1 MFNSQ
6 CAMEVVMN
14 TMPKPLDEIDLRLIG
29 TLRREPRA
37 SHAQLARAA
46 GIARGTVYSRLE
58 RLERTGVIT
67 GYGPDIDAATAG
79 LTVQAFCLLEI
90 AQGSLAETEAELAG
104 ISNVLEVH
112 TVTGAADMLCRIV
125 ARSNDQLHEILQ
137 QIASIESVRKSETLL
152 SLSASVERS
161 VADVITN
168 R

>member
-1 MFNSQ
+1 
-6 CAMEVVMN
+6 
-14 TMPKPLDEIDLRLIG
+14 
-29 TLRREPRA
+29 
-37 SHAQLARAA
+37 
-46 GIARGTVYSRLE
+46 VYSRLE